1 MSPHRLRYL
10 PLEINDKYL
19 ILLAAMET
27 STTTPRTESA
37 DVIDAD
43 GFTPVRIKQVIRE
56 TSDAVSLVLDIPESI
71 RDQFRYAAGQFI
83 TIRPRIDGAEH
94 RRCYSMSSSPT
105 VDPDLRI
112 TVKRDRD
119 GLVSNWVNDTVSIGD
134 ELHVAP
140 PEGRFVLTAGERNI
154 VTFAGGSG
162 ITPVFSLV
170 QSALATTTR
179 KARLF
184 YANRN
189 LDSVIFREALATLV
203 DSHSEHLQVHHHLD
217 DLDGVV
223 SPQHIADFI
232 ANDSH
237 AETDYYVCGPAPF
250 MDTVEQV
257 LLDSGIPRQQLHL
270 ERFSVAAIPPPDP
283 TQSVVTEEVT
293 IELDRRTITAPYRA
307 GNTLLQTARLAGL
320 KAPSSCE
327 TGSCGTCMAQVV
339 AGSARMLNNDALD
352 DDEIAEGWVVTC
364 QALPTS
370 RRVRVVYE

>member
-1 MSPHRLRYL
+1 
-10 PLEINDKYL
+10 
-19 ILLAAMET
+19 MET
-27 STTTPRTESA
+27 STTPRTESA

-56 TSDAVSLVLDIPESI
+56 TSDAVSLVLDIPAPSVD
-71 RDQFRYAAGQFI
+71 RFRYAAGQFI
-83 TIRPRIDGAEH
+83 TIRATVDEGEH
-94 RRCYSMSSSPT
+94 RRCYSMSSSPA

-119 GLVSNWVNDTVSIGD
+119 GLVSNWINDSVSVGD

-140 PEGRFVLTAGERNI
+140 PEGRFVLTTTERNV

-170 QSALATTTR
+170 HSALATTR
-179 KARLF
+179 KVRLF

-189 LDSVIFREALATLV
+189 LDSVIFREALATLA
-203 DSHSEHLQVHHHLD
+203 EGNNGRFAVHHHLD
-217 DLDGVV
+217 EIDGMV
-223 SPQHIADFI
+223 STEHIARFI
-232 ANDSH
+232 ADS
-237 AETDYYVCGPAPF
+237 ARDNTDYYICGPAPF
-250 MDTVEQV
+250 MDTVERV
-257 LLDSGIPRQQLHL
+257 LLDTGIPKQQIHL
-270 ERFSVAAIPPPDP
+270 ERFSVAAIPPPDATEP
-283 TQSVVTEEVT
+283 VVTEEVT
-293 IELDRRTITAPYRA
+293 IELGRSTATAPYRA

-339 AGSARMLNNDALD
+339 EGSARMLNNDALD
-352 DDEIAEGWVVTC
+352 DDEVAEGWVVTC

-370 RRVRVVYE
+370 RTVRVVYE

>member
-1 MSPHRLRYL
+1 
-10 PLEINDKYL
+10 
-19 ILLAAMET
+19 MET
-27 STTTPRTESA
+27 STTPRTESA

-56 TSDAVSLVLDIPESI
+56 TSDAVSLVLDIPAPSVD
-71 RDQFRYAAGQFI
+71 RFRYAAGQFI
-83 TIRPRIDGAEH
+83 TIRATVDEVEH
-94 RRCYSMSSSPT
+94 RRCYSMSSSPA

-119 GLVSNWVNDTVSIGD
+119 GLVSNWINDSVSVGD

-140 PEGRFVLTAGERNI
+140 PEGRFVLTTTERNV

-170 QSALATTTR
+170 HSALATTR
-179 KARLF
+179 KVRLF

-189 LDSVIFREALATLV
+189 LDSVIFREALATLA
-203 DSHSEHLQVHHHLD
+203 EGNNGRFAVHHHLD
-217 DLDGVV
+217 EIDGMV
-223 SPQHIADFI
+223 STEHIARFI
-232 ANDSH
+232 ADS
-237 AETDYYVCGPAPF
+237 ARDNTDYYICGPAPF
-250 MDTVEQV
+250 MDTVERV
-257 LLDSGIPRQQLHL
+257 LLDTGIPKQQIHL
-270 ERFSVAAIPPPDP
+270 ERFSVAAIPPTDATEP
-283 TQSVVTEEVT
+283 VVTEEVT
-293 IELDRRTITAPYRA
+293 IELGRSTAIAPYRA

-339 AGSARMLNNDALD
+339 EGSARMLNNDALD
-352 DDEIAEGWVVTC
+352 DDEVAEGWVVTC

-370 RRVRVVYE
+370 RTVRVVYE

>member
-1 MSPHRLRYL
+1 
-10 PLEINDKYL
+10 
-19 ILLAAMET
+19 MET

-43 GFTPVRIKQVIRE
+43 GFTPVRVKQVIRE
-56 TSDAVSLVLDIPESI
+56 TSDAVSLVLDIPEPA
-71 RDQFRYAAGQFI
+71 RGRFRYAAGQFI
-83 TIRPRIDGAEH
+83 TIRPSIAGIEH

-119 GLVSNWVNDTVSIGD
+119 GLVSNWVNDTVSVGD
-134 ELHVAP
+134 ELQVAP
-140 PEGRFVLTAGERNI
+140 PEGRFVLTATDRDV

-170 QSALATTTR
+170 QSALTAGTR
-179 KARLF
+179 RARLF

-189 LDSVIFREALATLV
+189 LDSVIFRDALADLV
-203 DSHSEHLQVHHHLD
+203 DTHSARLEVHHHLD

-232 ANDSH
+232 GNDSQ

-250 MDTVEQV
+250 MDTVERV
-257 LLDSGIPRQQLHL
+257 LLDTGIPKQHVHL
-270 ERFSVAAIPPPDP
+270 ERFSVAAIPPSDP
-283 TQSVVTEEVT
+283 TDPVVTEEVT
-293 IELDRRTITAPYRA
+293 IELDRSTITAPYRA

-327 TGSCGTCMAQVV
+327 TGSCGTCMAQVIE
-339 AGSARMLNNDALD
+339 GSARMLNNDALD

-370 RRVRVVYE
+370 RTVRVVYE